1 MNPITVIRLL
11 KGAKNIKNLRLA
23 LMTLNVVS
31 VSADIYIKLH
41 AIQKEK
47 KKESEDKKKE
57 S

>member
-11 KGAKNIKNLRLA
+11 KGTKNIKNLRLA
-23 LMTLNVVS
+23 LMTLNIVS